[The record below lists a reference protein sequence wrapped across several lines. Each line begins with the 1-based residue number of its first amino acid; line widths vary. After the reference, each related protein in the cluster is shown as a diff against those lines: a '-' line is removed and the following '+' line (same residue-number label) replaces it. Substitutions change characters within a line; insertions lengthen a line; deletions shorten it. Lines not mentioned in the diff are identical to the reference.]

1 MTAPSHPGQSREKW
15 PVITKKLWYAVSV
28 ADYSGGSVPFKGLPY
43 YVATSIKLLFANARK
58 QTVEFSKYSNQSK
71 IDSMLEYNNMEI
83 IVKKKL
89 FKRFPS
95 FPYVM
100 EI

>member
-15 PVITKKLWYAVSV
+15 PVITKKSWYAVSV

-43 YVATSIKLLFANARK
+43 YVATSSKLLFANARK
-58 QTVEFSKYSNQSK
+58 QTLEFSKYSNQSK
-71 IDSMLEYNNMEI
+71 SNLISEYNDMEI

-89 FKRFPS
+89 LKRFPTY
-95 FPYVM
+95 PYVI

>member
-1 MTAPSHPGQSREKW
+1 MACYHDKT
-15 PVITKKLWYAVSV
+15 WYAVSV

-43 YVATSIKLLFANARK
+43 YVATSSKLLFANARK
-58 QTVEFSKYSNQSK
+58 QTLEFSKYSNQSK
-71 IDSMLEYNNMEI
+71 IDYAFEYNDMKV

-89 FKRFPS
+89 FKHFPA

-100 EI
+100 RV